1 MPTINDV
8 ARIAKVANSTVSRAL
23 RDDHRIARATRDRIK
38 EVAESIGY
46 RPNPMIAALMTQLRT
61 AHPPA
66 PTCNLAWLDFGRDAV
81 EWKERPVQ
89 RAFYTGACERAAK
102 ANYSLERVQVR
113 APGMTSSRL
122 AQVLRA
128 RNVRGVLV
136 PYFEDSNSRATS
148 IPLPLDEF
156 NIVTVGTPYRD
167 PDLHFASND
176 QYESCRLA
184 VLELHKLG
192 YRRIGYVGPHVLE
205 AAVHSRFSAG
215 FFATARFELGLDVP
229 EPLFSA
235 DRSEIGQW
243 LRHSRPDAVITT
255 HLALVKWLRADGW
268 RIPEDLGVVST
279 HVDADDLET
288 SGIYQNSEHVGAAAV
303 DTLIGQ
309 LSSSAQGVPP
319 LPQGVLIPGVW
330 MPGRTVHQLET

>member
-23 RDDHRIARATRDRIK
+23 RDDHRIARATRERIK

-66 PTCNLAWLDFGRDAV
+66 PTCNLAWLDFGRNAV

-89 RAFYTGACERAAK
+89 RAFYTGALDRATK

-113 APGMTSSRL
+113 APGMTPSRL

-136 PYFEDSNSRATS
+136 PYFEDSNSLATS

-156 NIVTVGTPYRD
+156 NIVSVGTPFRD

-176 QYESCRLA
+176 QYESSRLA

-192 YRRIGYVGPHVLE
+192 YRRIGYVGAHVLE
-205 AAVHSRFSAG
+205 AAVHNRFSAG
-215 FFATARFELGLDVP
+215 FYATARFELGLDVP
-229 EPLFSA
+229 APLFSG
-235 DRSEIGQW
+235 DRAEITHW

-255 HLALVKWLRADGW
+255 HLNLIKMLRADGW
-268 RIPEDLGVVST
+268 RIPEELGVVST
-279 HVDADDLET
+279 HVDPDDEET
-288 SGIYQNSEHVGAAAV
+288 SGIYQNSEQVGAAAV

-309 LSSSAQGVPP
+309 LSSSAQGVPAH
-319 LPQGVLIPGVW
+319 PQGVLIPGIW
-330 MPGRTVHQLET
+330 MPGRTVRQLGK

>member
-23 RDDHRIARATRDRIK
+23 RDDQRIARVTRDRIK
-38 EVAESIGY
+38 RVAESLGY
-46 RPNPMIAALMTQLRT
+46 RPNPMIAALMTQLRA

-66 PTCNLAWLDFGRDAV
+66 PTCNLAWLDFGRNAV

-89 RAFYTGACERAAK
+89 KAFYLGASQRAA
-102 ANYSLERVQVR
+102 AASYSLERVQVR
-113 APGMTSSRL
+113 APGMTPSRL
-122 AQVLRA
+122 AHVLRA

-136 PYFEDSNSRATS
+136 PYIEDSGGRATS

-156 NIVTVGTPYRD
+156 SIVSVGTPYHD

-192 YRRIGYVGPHVLE
+192 YRRIGYIGAHVLE
-205 AAVHSRFSAG
+205 AAVHNRFCAG
-215 FFATARFELGLDVP
+215 YYTTARFELGLDAP
-229 EPLFSA
+229 DPLFSS
-235 DRSEIGQW
+235 DRGEIAEW
-243 LRHSRPDAVITT
+243 LRYRRPDAVITT
-255 HLALVKWLRADGW
+255 DLQLLRWLRTEGW
-268 RIPEDLGVVST
+268 KIPEEIGVVST
-279 HVDADDLET
+279 HVDADDTET
-288 SGIYQNSEHVGAAAV
+288 SGIYQNSEYVGAAAV

-309 LSSSAQGVPP
+309 LSSNTQGVPRH
-319 LPQGVLIPGVW
+319 PQGVLIPGIW
-330 MPGRTVHQLET
+330 MPGRTVRRLE